1 MLLSKKK
8 ICEHANP
15 AADLNRMTNVVFL
28 MKKIQ
33 LLSKHEIAFWYSTNI
48 CQFVKFLDFM
58 LMMAEE
64 LSDYDAHSVIAI

>member
-1 MLLSKKK
+1 
-8 ICEHANP
+8 
-15 AADLNRMTNVVFL
+15 

-48 CQFVKFLDFM
+48 CQFVEFLDFM
-58 LMMAEE
+58 LMMAEG